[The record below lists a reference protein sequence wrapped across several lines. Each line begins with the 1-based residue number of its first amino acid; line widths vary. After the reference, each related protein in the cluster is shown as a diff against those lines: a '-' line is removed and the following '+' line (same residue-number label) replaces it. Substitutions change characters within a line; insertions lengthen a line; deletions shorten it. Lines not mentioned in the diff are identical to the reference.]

1 LPDPAPS
8 PLVKFLL
15 ELANDPDKLAAFRRD
30 PKSVLSRRRSIPA
43 AERELLARGDLVK
56 LREAVGGETLF
67 ILVLMSP
74 APKPSEPAPKPAPKP
89 KPAARR
95 RRRTSG

>member
-1 LPDPAPS
+1 VPDAAPS

-15 ELANDPDKLAAFRRD
+15 ELANDPEKLAAFRRD

-43 AERELLARGDLVK
+43 TDRELLARGDLVQ
-56 LREAVGGETLF
+56 LRQAAGGETLF

-74 APKPSEPAPKPAPKP
+74 AAEPPAPKPKPRP

-95 RRRTSG
+95 RRTSG

>member
-1 LPDPAPS
+1 VPDPAPS

-43 AERELLARGDLVK
+43 AERELLARGDLVR

-67 ILVLMSP
+67 ILLMSP
-74 APKPSEPAPKPAPKP
+74 APEPSGPAKPAPKP
-89 KPAARR
+89 KPGGTTRR
-95 RRRTSG
+95 RRAGG